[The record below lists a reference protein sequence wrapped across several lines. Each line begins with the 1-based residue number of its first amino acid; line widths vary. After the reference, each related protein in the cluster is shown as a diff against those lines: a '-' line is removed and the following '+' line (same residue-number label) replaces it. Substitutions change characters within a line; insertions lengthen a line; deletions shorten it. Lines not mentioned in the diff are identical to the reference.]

1 MSQTTK
7 ITEAEFSEIK
17 MLQGKFEELHGRF
30 GNLGIEK
37 MELDRLVT
45 EFVEKEKQLKDE
57 WISLKKLD
65 EGLRDK
71 MVKTYGEGSLN
82 MADGTFTSTV
92 PPTTPPPK

>member
-1 MSQTTK
+1 MSQLTK

-37 MELDRLVT
+37 MEIDRLVT

-82 MADGTFTSTV
+82 MADGTFTSTA
-92 PPTTPPPK
+92 PPTAPPK

>member
-82 MADGTFTSTV
+82 MENGTFIPAPVAS
-92 PPTTPPPK
+92 PPK